1 MTSHPCDKSTSQTRS
16 TEHVQETMNYTSTS
30 RSLRSDIT
38 FALGLALACYLA
50 WLLRGVLL
58 LLYVSALFA
67 VVLRPMVLFISHL
80 HIRGWR
86 PFKNS
91 AIFVLL
97 LLVVGGLIA
106 FASLALPPV
115 IRDVQQFGKEAPF
128 RLPGFLYKLKHVPF
142 ASAVNTDELS
152 DRIQNFIG
160 QGATY
165 VLISLKNWASA
176 LFTIIMGLILTVY
189 FTLEGDVAYRWVLSF
204 FRLESRERLDRTLMR
219 AQGRMGRWL
228 LGQGSLM
235 LILGVASTVVYL
247 SLHVRYGFALGVLT
261 GLLNI
266 VPVLGA
272 AVCIVLALL
281 AAAVDSWGRVI
292 GVGVFYLIYL
302 QVENS
307 YLTPRIMKSSVDL
320 PGLAIL
326 VALLAGSAMAG
337 VLGALVSVPTAVLVA
352 VLLEE
357 YLVVKEPQLRA

>member
-1 MTSHPCDKSTSQTRS
+1 MIRS
-16 TEHVQETMNYTSTS
+16 TAT

-38 FALGLALACYLA
+38 FAFALALACYLA
-50 WLLRGVLL
+50 WLLRDVLI

-67 VVLRPMVLFISHL
+67 VVLRPMVQFISQWR
-80 HIRGWR
+80 IGQWR

-91 AIFVLL
+91 AIFFLL
-97 LLVVGGLIA
+97 FLVVGGLIV

-128 RLPGFLYKLKHVPF
+128 RLPGFLYKLKHIPF
-142 ASAVNTDELS
+142 ASEVNTDDLS
-152 DRIQNFIG
+152 EKIQNFVG

-165 VLISLKNWASA
+165 ILISLKNWASA
-176 LFTIIMGLILTVY
+176 VFTIIMGLILTVY
-189 FTLEGDVAYRWVLSF
+189 FTLEGDVAYRWMLSF
-204 FRLESRERLDRTLMR
+204 LPLDSRERLDRTLMR
-219 AQGRMGRWL
+219 AQARMGRWL

-235 LILGVASTVVYL
+235 LILGVASTAVFL

-272 AVCIVLALL
+272 AACIALALM

-302 QVENS
+302 QIENS

-326 VALLAGSAMAG
+326 VALLVGSALAG
-337 VLGALVSVPTAVLVA
+337 VLGALVSAPTAALVA
-352 VLLEE
+352 VLLDE
-357 YLVVKEPQLRA
+357 YLVVKDAEQPA